1 MNEEIVKA
9 NVETALNADEFDVLD
24 YIENQEVGTDEVTV
38 YVNVKKAKELS
49 KLLDERA
56 VLLAERRAAQTRGH
70 EEVLG
75 LDEAFEDT
83 EFDDEINALVDEL
96 EKTALIFE
104 LSTVAPAL
112 VRAIDKHYVATLDSN
127 ADEEAKTKHEENRI
141 ADILSRTIAGV
152 RTGSGVRDLKPWDI
166 ERLKELEVKVYDEQF
181 AKLASAM
188 YTMVYTGTIFEEALT
203 ADFS

>member
-1 MNEEIVKA
+1 MNEENVKA
-9 NVETALNADEFDVLD
+9 NVEAALNADEFDVLD
-24 YIENQEVGTDEVTV
+24 YIENQEVGTDEVSV

-56 VLLAERRAAQTRGH
+56 VLLAERRAAQARGH

-104 LSTVAPAL
+104 LVTVAPAL

-127 ADEEAKTKHEENRI
+127 ADEEAKAKHEENRI

-152 RTGSGVRDLKPWDI
+152 RTGNGVRDLKPWDV
-166 ERLKELEVKVYDEQF
+166 ERLKKLEIQVYDEQF

>member
-1 MNEEIVKA
+1 MIEENVKA
-9 NVETALNADEFDVLD
+9 NVEAALNADEFDVLD
-24 YIENQEVGTDEVTV
+24 YIENQEVATDEVTV

-49 KLLDERA
+49 RLLDERA
-56 VLLAERRAAQTRGH
+56 VLLAERRAAQSRGQ

-83 EFDDEINALVDEL
+83 EFDDKINALVDEL

-104 LSTVAPAL
+104 LVTVPPAL
-112 VRAIDKHYVATLDSN
+112 VRAIDKHYVATLGSD
-127 ADEEAKTKHEENRI
+127 ADEEAKAKHEENRI

-152 RTGSGVRDLKPWDI
+152 RTGDGVRDLKPWDI

-188 YTMVYTGTIFEEALT
+188 YTMVYTGTVFEEALT